1 MTLDG
6 SVRLKL
12 GIAESGYATLATDDW
27 QLTLKTML
35 IAVGGNSLIR
45 AGEKGTVVE
54 QLANARRTAAAIVGL
69 IRDGYHLVVTHGN
82 GPQVGAQLLRSER
95 AADQVPGQ
103 PLDVC
108 GAASQGEIGYL
119 LAQSLQDELAAA
131 GLHAPVVSLVTQTIV
146 SASDPAMQHP
156 TKPIGPF
163 YSRTQ
168 AEERKRV
175 LGWEI
180 IEDAARGY
188 RRVVPSP
195 EPIEIVELEVIRS
208 LVAQGALVVACG
220 GGGIPVVRENEH
232 ANGGLRGVE
241 AVIDKDRA
249 SALLASQL
257 GVNVFAISTDTDYVY
272 LDYKKPTQRPLL
284 RVTAAEL
291 EEHFKAGQ
299 FPPGNMGPKVESA
312 LHFLRAGGKE
322 VVITSYAHLC
332 EAVAGRAG
340 THIVCEKEAA
350 AGKQP
355 AHCEVSIGGR

>member
-1 MTLDG
+1 
-6 SVRLKL
+6 
-12 GIAESGYATLATDDW
+12 
-27 QLTLKTML
+27 ML

-45 AGEKGTVVE
+45 AGEKGTIAE
-54 QLANARRTAAAIVGL
+54 QLANARRTAAAIIGL
-69 IRDGYHLVVTHGN
+69 IRDGYRLVVTHGN

-103 PLDVC
+103 TLDVC

-119 LAQSLQDELAAA
+119 LSQSLRDELASAS
-131 GLHAPVVSLVTQTIV
+131 LQVPVVSLVTQTIV
-146 SASDPAMQHP
+146 SSSDPAMKHP

-163 YSRTQ
+163 YSRVQ

-180 IEDAARGY
+180 VEDAARGY

-208 LVAQGALVVACG
+208 LVSEGVLVVACG
-220 GGGIPVVRENEH
+220 GGGIPVVREN
-232 ANGGLRGVE
+232 GGLHGVE

-257 GVNVFAISTDTDYVY
+257 GVDTFAISTDIDCVY
-272 LDYKKPTQRPLL
+272 LDYKKPTQRPLS
-284 RVTAAEL
+284 RVTASEL
-291 EEHFKAGQ
+291 EAHYNAGH

-312 LHFLRAGGKE
+312 LHFLRAGGRE
-322 VVITSYAHLC
+322 VVITSYGYLC
-332 EAVAGRAG
+332 DAIAGRAG
-340 THIVCEKEAA
+340 THIVPDLDEA
-350 AGKQP
+350 GSKVRV
-355 AHCEVSIGGR
+355 HCEVPVGGR

>member
-1 MTLDG
+1 
-6 SVRLKL
+6 
-12 GIAESGYATLATDDW
+12 
-27 QLTLKTML
+27 ML

-54 QLANARRTAAAIVGL
+54 QLANARRTARAIIGL
-69 IRDGYHLVVTHGN
+69 VRDGHRLVVTHGN

-103 PLDVC
+103 TLDVC
-108 GAASQGEIGYL
+108 GAASQGEIGYM

-131 GLHAPVVSLVTQTIV
+131 DLHVAVVSLVTQTVV

-163 YSRTQ
+163 YSRAQ
-168 AEERKRV
+168 AEERKRQ

-180 IEDAARGY
+180 VEDAARGY

-208 LVAQGALVVACG
+208 LVSQGVLVVACG
-220 GGGIPVVRENEH
+220 GGGIPVVRENS
-232 ANGGLRGVE
+232 GLRGVE

-257 GVNVFAISTDTDYVY
+257 GVDVFAISTDTDYVY
-272 LDYKKPTQRPLL
+272 LDYKKPIQRPLL
-284 RVTAAEL
+284 CVTAAEL
-291 EEHFKAGQ
+291 ENYYKAGH

-322 VVITSYAHLC
+322 VIITSYTHLC
-332 EAVAGRAG
+332 EAIAGHSG
-340 THIVCEKEAA
+340 THIVPDAKA
-350 AGKQP
+350 
-355 AHCEVSIGGR
+355 EVSKQTMHVEVPLGGR